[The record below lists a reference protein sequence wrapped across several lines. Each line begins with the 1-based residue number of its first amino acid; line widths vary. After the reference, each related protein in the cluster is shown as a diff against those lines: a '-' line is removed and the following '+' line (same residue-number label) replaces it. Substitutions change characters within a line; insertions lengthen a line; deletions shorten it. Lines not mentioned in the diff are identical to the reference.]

1 MGVEMGVGC
10 GLIRSPS
17 VRVSPRWSCLASLL
31 PVFGRLLSVGTAA
44 SQKKGGSFL
53 LLCSYAPLPAL
64 SGAV

>member
-1 MGVEMGVGC
+1 MGLS
-10 GLIRSPS
+10 GLSPA
-17 VRVSPRWSCLASLL
+17 RALI
-31 PVFGRLLSVGTAA
+31 SVGTAA

>member
-1 MGVEMGVGC
+1 MQFNKMRGNKKMGVGKWGVS

-44 SQKKGGSFL
+44 DKKRG
-53 LLCSYAPLPAL
+53 CS
-64 SGAV
+64 